1 MGLNMSKTIN
11 ERELVLEGLLEITEN
26 NVFSNIA
33 IQQLLSKHQSLD
45 KRSRAFVSHVIIGT
59 LERLMEIDYIIN
71 QFSTINVKKMKPII
85 RNILRSGVYQLKYME
100 SIPPSAVC
108 NEAVKLA
115 SQRGFKNLKGFVNGN
130 LRNIARNLED
140 ISYPTDRLSYLEVR
154 YSIPSWILKLWLQ
167 EHGLSRSELD
177 LQNLSCFTP
186 DLDTS
191 PERLGQINNGE
202 LAMNF
207 EIVERMV
214 QFFHEKHPLTIRTN
228 LSKIQ
233 PADLRD
239 NLEKQGIKVGEHS
252 YLSYAFKVS
261 RIDYLAGIEDFQKG
275 NFYVQDVSSML
286 VAELANPNKDSLV
299 LDLCAAP
306 GGKALHLADKILS
319 AGEYKGLGK
328 KKEYKST
335 DSGVVL
341 ACDLTDK
348 KVALIQENIH
358 RAGFGNV
365 KAVKKD
371 ATILEEEFLGK
382 ADIVIADVPCS
393 GLGILGKK
401 PDLRYNSSLE
411 QIGELVNLQRKILTN
426 ACAYVKSQGTLM
438 FSTCT
443 INPKE
448 NQENVRW
455 LLENF
460 PEFKLIPIYEELPAK
475 LRKRAVVQKEMQEG
489 NGEDLERG
497 ELILDSIRENTLQLL
512 PGVNECDGFFIAK
525 FRRMQ

>member
-1 MGLNMSKTIN
+1 MIN

-33 IQQLLSKHQSLD
+33 IHQLLLKHQDLD

-59 LERLMEIDYIIN
+59 LERLIEIDYIIN
-71 QFSTINVKKMKPII
+71 QFSTIKVKKMKPII
-85 RNILRSGVYQLKYME
+85 GNILRSGVYQLKYMDN
-100 SIPPSAVC
+100 IPPSAVC

-115 SQRGFKNLKGFVNGN
+115 SKRGFKNLKGFVNGN
-130 LRNIARNLED
+130 LRNIARNLEY
-140 ISYPTDRLSYLEVR
+140 ISYPTDPLSYLEVK
-154 YSIPSWILKLWLQ
+154 YSIPSWILRLWLQ
-167 EHGLSRSELD
+167 EYGLTRGDLD
-177 LQNLSCFTP
+177 SQNLQCFTA
-186 DLDTS
+186 DLDT
-191 PERLGQINNGE
+191 RLDRLSKINNDE
-202 LAMNF
+202 LAINF
-207 EIVERMV
+207 EMVERMV
-214 QFFHEKHPLTIRTN
+214 QSFHEKRPLTIRTN

-233 PADLRD
+233 PDELKD
-239 NLEKQGIKVGEHS
+239 NLEKQGIKVEAHP
-252 YLSYAFKVS
+252 YLPYAFKVS
-261 RIDYLAGIEDFQKG
+261 GIDHFAGIEDFQKG

-286 VAELANPNKDSLV
+286 VAELANPNKGSVV

-306 GGKALHLADKILS
+306 GGKALHLADKLLCV
-319 AGEYKGLGK
+319 GEYKGLGK
-328 KKEYKST
+328 NEEYKNT
-335 DSGVVL
+335 DSGVAF
-341 ACDLTDK
+341 ACDLTDR

-358 RAGFGNV
+358 RAGFENV
-365 KAVKKD
+365 KAIKKD

-401 PDLRYNSSLE
+401 PDLKYNTSLE
-411 QIGELVNLQRKILTN
+411 QIGELVKLQRKILTN
-426 ACAYVKSQGTLM
+426 ACAYVKPLGILM

-448 NQENVRW
+448 NQENVHW

-460 PEFKLIPIYEELPAK
+460 PEFKLVPIHEELSVK
-475 LRKRAVVQKEMQEG
+475 LRKRVEVQKEMQEG
-489 NGEDLERG
+489 NEEDLKRN

-525 FRRMQ
+525 FRRT

>member
-1 MGLNMSKTIN
+1 MLKATN

-33 IQQLLSKHQSLD
+33 IHQLLTKHQDLD

-59 LERLMEIDYIIN
+59 LERLIEIDYIIN
-71 QFSTINVKKMKPII
+71 LFSTIQVRKMKPII

-100 SIPPSAVC
+100 NIPPSAVC

-130 LRNIARNLED
+130 LRNIARNLEH
-140 ISYPTDRLSYLEVR
+140 ISYPTDPLLYLEVK

-167 EHGLSRSELD
+167 EYGLSRSELD
-177 LQNLSCFTP
+177 SQNLQCFTT

-191 PERLGQINNGE
+191 LDRLSKINNDE

-214 QFFHEKHPLTIRTN
+214 QSFHEKRPLTIRTN

-233 PADLRD
+233 PDDLKD
-239 NLEKQGIKVGEHS
+239 NLEKQGIKVKEHP
-252 YLSYAFKVS
+252 YLDYVFKIS
-261 RIDYLAGIEDFQKG
+261 GIDYLAGIEDFQKG
-275 NFYVQDVSSML
+275 DFYVQDVSSML
-286 VAELANPNKDSLV
+286 VAELAKPNRDSVV

-306 GGKALHLADKILS
+306 GGKALHMADKLLCI
-319 AGEYKGLGK
+319 GEYKRLSK
-328 KKEYKST
+328 NEESKST
-335 DSGVVL
+335 DSGVVF
-341 ACDLTDK
+341 ACDLTDR
-348 KVALIQENIH
+348 KVALIQENID

-365 KAVKKD
+365 KAIKKD
-371 ATILEEEFLGK
+371 ATIREEEFLKK

-401 PDLRYNSSLE
+401 PDLKYNTSLE
-411 QIGELVNLQRKILTN
+411 QMGELVKLQRKILTN
-426 ACAYVKSQGTLM
+426 ACAYVKPQGTLM

-448 NQENVRW
+448 NQENVHW

-460 PEFKLIPIYEELPAK
+460 PEFKLIPIHEELPVK
-475 LRKRAVVQKEMQEG
+475 LRKKIRVQKEMQ
-489 NGEDLERG
+489 GENRENLKRE
-497 ELILDSIRENTLQLL
+497 ELTLDSIRENTLQLL

-525 FRRMQ
+525 FRRT